1 MATVLITGGTGMIGR
16 ALSAMLLERGYEVIV
31 LTRDAGGKKRV
42 PVANGGGNGLSYAVW
57 DVQNQTIDAAAVQQ
71 ADYIVHLAGAG
82 VADKRWSDKRK
93 QEIVNSRTQSSA
105 LIVKALKE
113 HSNKVKAVV
122 GVSGIGWY
130 GPDPVVPNPKPFVET
145 DPVATDF
152 LGNTCRLWEDSIE
165 PVTLLGKRL
174 VKLRTGVVL
183 SNDGGALAEFKK
195 PLRFGL
201 AAILGSGSQV
211 MSWIHIDDV
220 CRIFLQALE
229 DEQLHGVYNAVAPQP
244 VSNKL
249 LTLHLAKAMR
259 GKFYLPVYVPSFL
272 LKIVLG
278 GMSIEVLKSA
288 TVSARKIHCTGFD
301 FAYPSIDAAL
311 NALTCRPDG
320 AR

>member
-16 ALSAMLLERGYEVIV
+16 ALSAMLLERGYDVIV
-31 LTRDAGGKKRV
+31 LTRDAGASKERK
-42 PVANGGGNGLSYAVW
+42 GLSYAVW
-57 DVQNQTIDAAAVQQ
+57 DVKQQTIDAAAVQQ

-113 HSNKVKAVV
+113 HANKVKAVV
-122 GVSGIGWY
+122 SVSGIGWY

-152 LGNTCRLWEDSIE
+152 LGDTCRLWEDSIE
-165 PVTLLGKRL
+165 PVALLGKRL

-183 SNDGGALAEFKK
+183 SNEGGALAEFKK

-229 DEQLHGVYNAVAPQP
+229 DEQLNGVYNAVAPQP
-244 VSNKL
+244 VNNKM

-259 GKFYLPVYVPSFL
+259 GRFYLPVYVPSFL

-278 GMSIEVLKSA
+278 GLSIEVLKSA
-288 TVSARKIHCTGFD
+288 TISARKIHCTGFD

>member
-1 MATVLITGGTGMIGR
+1 MIGR
-16 ALSAMLLERGYEVIV
+16 ALTTLLLERGYDVIV
-31 LTRDAGGKKRV
+31 LTRDAGTKK
-42 PVANGGGNGLSYAVW
+42 GSKGLCYAVW
-57 DVQNQTIDAAAVQQ
+57 DVKQQTIDATALQQ
-71 ADYIVHLAGAG
+71 ADYIIHLAGAG

-113 HSNKVKAVV
+113 HSNKVKAVISI
-122 GVSGIGWY
+122 SGIGWY

-152 LGNTCRLWEDSIE
+152 LGETCRLWEESIE

-174 VKLRTGVVL
+174 VKLRTGIVL
-183 SNDGGALAEFKK
+183 SNEGGALAEFKK

-211 MSWIHIDDV
+211 MSWIHTDDL
-220 CRIFLQALE
+220 CRIFLHALE
-229 DEQLHGVYNAVAPQP
+229 DKQVSGVYNAVAPQP
-244 VSNKL
+244 VNNKM
-249 LTLHLAKAMR
+249 LTLHLAKAVR
-259 GKFYLPVYVPSFL
+259 GKFYLPVYIPSFL

-288 TVSARKIHCTGFD
+288 TISARKIHCTGFD

-311 NALTCRPDG
+311 NALTCRPNG

>member
-1 MATVLITGGTGMIGR
+1 MIGR
-16 ALSAMLLERGYEVIV
+16 ALTKLLLERGYDVIV
-31 LTRDAGGKKRV
+31 LTRDAGAKK
-42 PVANGGGNGLSYAVW
+42 GSKGLSYAIW
-57 DVQNQTIDAAAVQQ
+57 DVKQQTIDAAAVQQ

-93 QEIVNSRTQSSA
+93 QEIVDSRTQSSA

-122 GVSGIGWY
+122 SVSGIGWY
-130 GPDPVVPNPKPFVET
+130 GPDPVVPNPKPFVEA

-152 LGNTCRLWEDSIE
+152 LGETCRLWEESIE

-183 SNDGGALAEFKK
+183 SNEGGALAEFRK
-195 PLRFGL
+195 PVRFGL

-244 VSNKL
+244 VSNKM
-249 LTLHLAKAMR
+249 LTLHLAKALR
-259 GKFYLPVYVPSFL
+259 GRFYLPIYVPSFL

-288 TVSARKIHCTGFD
+288 TISARKIHCTGFD

-311 NALTCRPDG
+311 NALAPPAPQKG
-320 AR
+320 E